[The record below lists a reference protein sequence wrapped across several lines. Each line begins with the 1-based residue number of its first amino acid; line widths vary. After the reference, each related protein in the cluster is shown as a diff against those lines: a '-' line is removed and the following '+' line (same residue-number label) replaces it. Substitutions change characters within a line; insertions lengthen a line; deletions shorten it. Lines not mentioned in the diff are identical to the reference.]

1 MRTDTKLPTF
11 NFLGKDK
18 WLPLITTREGNF
30 DKNLRIKTSEYRLY
44 GKLHR
49 GGSAWSGNRYWGIHW
64 SHIYFCPNLIVPRGA
79 VSYFF
84 LHLYRSA
91 HCLVGSSQWIFM
103 NKVANMPLRKY
114 LPRDLW
120 QCLPSQST
128 CENTQRGEDVGEGCV
143 CVRACVCVCE
153 VIQFI
158 SPVLQVP
165 AIRKILCK
173 LWDCPAREQRR
184 RQARSKILGYIIVEK
199 NEISFSHTI

>member
-114 LPRDLW
+114 LPLRPVAMPSITEYLW
-120 QCLPSQST
+120 EHT
-128 CENTQRGEDVGEGCV
+128 VWWGRGGGV
-143 CVRACVCVCE
+143 CVCVCVCVCVKWYNLFHQFCRYQPFGRFYVNYGIVLPENKGGGRQE
-153 VIQFI
+153 V
-158 SPVLQVP
+158 
-165 AIRKILCK
+165 R
-173 LWDCPAREQRR
+173 
-184 RQARSKILGYIIVEK
+184 Y
-199 NEISFSHTI
+199 